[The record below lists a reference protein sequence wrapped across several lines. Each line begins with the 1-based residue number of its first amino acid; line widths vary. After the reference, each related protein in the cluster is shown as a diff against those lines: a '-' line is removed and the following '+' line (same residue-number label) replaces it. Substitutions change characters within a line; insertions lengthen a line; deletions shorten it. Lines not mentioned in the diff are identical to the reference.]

1 MKPKRKRY
9 KVVNTITTVNGTLY
23 SKEAVFFENVE
34 DNGDYRVKDT
44 MGKMKN
50 FFDVMEEFTQF
61 IVGSE
66 PEKIEVKEKQR
77 IGFKPV
83 KEKRKYTKR
92 KKK

>member
-1 MKPKRKRY
+1 
-9 KVVNTITTVNGTLY
+9 
-23 SKEAVFFENVE
+23 
-34 DNGDYRVKDT
+34 
-44 MGKMKN
+44 MKN